1 MGKWEFYEYNGEQ
14 MTLAQ
19 VERLT
24 GKDAETLRRR
34 IKLGGMTLE
43 ETLSV
48 EGRTVYS
55 SDALRRKEQK
65 REEGGYCRQ
74 IALLMMNEIFY
85 KCSPQL
91 VGFRRMPDNRNIY
104 AFGAEVFEYRA
115 EICRDRGDR
124 AKLTAILRSSGEIIR
139 VWEYEIAGN
148 AIKRI

>member
-1 MGKWEFYEYNGEQ
+1 MSKWEYFDYNGEQ
-14 MTLAQ
+14 MTLSQ
-19 VERLT
+19 VERIT

-43 ETLSV
+43 QALSV
-48 EGRTVYS
+48 DGRTVYS

-65 REEGGYCRQ
+65 REGSGYCRR
-74 IALLMMNEIFY
+74 IALLLMNEIFY
-85 KCSPQL
+85 RCSPQL
-91 VGFRRMPDNRNIY
+91 VGFRKIKGGGNVY

-115 EICRDRGDR
+115 EICRDRADR
-124 AKLTAILRSSGEIIR
+124 AKLTAILRSSGERIR

>member
-1 MGKWEFYEYNGEQ
+1 MSKWEYFDYNGEQ
-14 MTLAQ
+14 MTLSQ
-19 VERLT
+19 VERIT

-43 ETLSV
+43 QALSV

-55 SDALRRKEQK
+55 SEALRRKEQK
-65 REEGGYCRQ
+65 RKESGYCRR

-85 KCSPQL
+85 RCSPQL
-91 VGFRRMPDNRNIY
+91 VGFRKIKGGGNVY

-115 EICRDRGDR
+115 EICRDRGDQ
-124 AKLTAILRSSGEIIR
+124 AKLTAILRSSGKIIR
-139 VWEYEIAGN
+139 VWDYEITGY